1 MYKFVEI
8 NSSEIDKFNES
19 DRKGHIFQTSYWAE
33 LKKDWKKKFIAGY
46 DNDNNM
52 VITATILLR
61 KAPYINKYMGYIPR
75 SFTCD
80 YNNKKLLIEFTEY
93 LREFAKKN
101 KSRYPFKRK

>member
-52 VITATILLR
+52 VITAT
-61 KAPYINKYMGYIPR
+61 
-75 SFTCD
+75 
-80 YNNKKLLIEFTEY
+80 
-93 LREFAKKN
+93 
-101 KSRYPFKRK
+101 